1 MDILTVGLSFVGLV
15 LLVAGARQL
24 VHGASR
30 LAAAA
35 GVPPLVVG
43 LTIVAFG
50 TSAPELAVSVRSA
63 WAGRADMA
71 VGNVVGSN
79 VFNVLFILG
88 ASALLTPLVVA
99 VDLVRRDVPL
109 VIGASVLV
117 LLLSLDGSLGRLDGA
132 LLALGLV
139 VYTTWL
145 VLAARR
151 ARDGGAAAAASSDD
165 AHHTVWRDIGQ
176 VVLGLVLLVLGSTW
190 LVDGAVAFARWL
202 GVGEVVV
209 SLTVVAA
216 GTSLPEV
223 ATSLTAAAR
232 GQRDIAVGNVVGSN
246 LFNLLGV
253 LGVSSL
259 VSPSGLTVADSIVGF
274 DLPVMIAAAIACLP
288 IWARGRTIPR
298 WEGALLLGYFVA
310 YDAWLVLDAT
320 RHEAR
325 EGYTAVMLGFVLPL
339 TGVVLAFVAWLTWRR
354 RGGTS

>member
-1 MDILTVGLSFVGLV
+1 MDILTVGLSIVGLV

-35 GVPPLVVG
+35 GVPPLIVG

-99 VDLVRRDVPL
+99 MDLVRRDVPL
-109 VIGASVLV
+109 AIGASVLV
-117 LLLSLDGSLGRLDGA
+117 LLLSLDGDIGRLDGA

-139 VYTTWL
+139 VYTSWL
-145 VLAARR
+145 IVAARR
-151 ARDGGAAAAASSDD
+151 ERSGDEAANAVAGER
-165 AHHTVWRDIGQ
+165 HTVWRDIGR
-176 VVLGLVLLVLGSTW
+176 VVVGLVLLVLGSTW
-190 LVDGAVAFARWL
+190 LVDGAVAFARWF

-259 VSPSGLTVADSIVGF
+259 VSPSGLSVADSIVGF

-339 TGVVLAFVAWLTWRR
+339 TGVVLTFVAWRTWARR
-354 RGGTS
+354 E